1 MDKKIDT
8 LPEDIANCPIYKTM
22 ELFQGKWTVW
32 VLFELNKNGTIRF
45 GDLRKAI
52 PNISNTMLASTLKD
66 LEERGLV
73 ERIQYN
79 EIPPRVEYTATE
91 KAKDLQTVFEAMAVW
106 GQKHGNNNGG

>member
-1 MDKKIDT
+1 MKYNIDD

-22 ELFQGKWTVW
+22 ELYQGKWTVW
-32 VLFELNKNGTIRF
+32 VLFELNKNGTVRF
-45 GDLRKAI
+45 GDLRKSI

-79 EIPPRVEYTATE
+79 EIPPRGEYTATE
-91 KAKDLQTVFEAMAVW
+91 KAKDLHIVFEAMAVW
-106 GQKHGNNNGG
+106 GQKHGTIGG